1 MGAFSFLIQLWLQ
14 VYCSQKPKKSIQA
27 MHWTGLRLLRRHC
40 MFTGPW
46 RCKRGSASCRNQ
58 QEIISAPKCNLH
70 LQKPLLPQISV
81 SFRTEHA
88 YTHTHTEPICFNSAK
103 LAQMHPY
110 LLHQHPRPFTADK
123 REMFMQGGCGNTA
136 LSLARSPMPCFQ
148 SQINHG
154 MDSLSVFCRQ
164 WLQT

>member
-27 MHWTGLRLLRRHC
+27 MHWTGLRLLRRRHC

-46 RCKRGSASCRNQ
+46 RCKRGPASCRNQ

-88 YTHTHTEPICFNSAK
+88 YTHTHTA
-103 LAQMHPY
+103 H
-110 LLHQHPRPFTADK
+110 LLQLCKAGTDA
-123 REMFMQGGCGNTA
+123 
-136 LSLARSPMPCFQ
+136 
-148 SQINHG
+148 
-154 MDSLSVFCRQ
+154 SLSSASAS
-164 WLQT
+164 QTFYCWQKRNVYARRLWEHSTLTGPFSHALFSVTNKSRHGQLICVL

>member
-27 MHWTGLRLLRRHC
+27 MHWTGLRLLRRRHC

-88 YTHTHTEPICFNSAK
+88 YTHTHTHSPSAST
-103 LAQMHPY
+103 LQSWHRCILIFCISIPD
-110 LLHQHPRPFTADK
+110 LLLLTKEKCLCKEAVGTQHSHWPV
-123 REMFMQGGCGNTA
+123 
-136 LSLARSPMPCFQ
+136 LPC
-148 SQINHG
+148 
-154 MDSLSVFCRQ
+154 LVFSHK
-164 WLQT
+164 